1 MGRFSPF
8 KQGFLGGLI
17 AMVVLALVFSAS
29 GLAAIYFP
37 NLESDATNQNHP
49 PQASTSSETTST
61 SLASPS
67 PALIVFTTYDTFN
80 GAGPAGYG
88 RAAMHA
94 ACQEV
99 DPAAHFC
106 SILEIENAWKT
117 NGVVFASSAQ
127 SWIDNAVLGTNH
139 SDYSGDVSTVS
150 DWYGGSATGDYPYNC
165 NAWTI
170 STSTGRGLILNSGS
184 ISYATESCDDI
195 HPITCCKVV
204 VAHSIFLPLVQK

>member
-17 AMVVLALVFSAS
+17 VMAVLALVFSAS
-29 GLAAIYFP
+29 GLAAFYNARP
-37 NLESDATNQNHP
+37 ESDVTSQLQT
-49 PQASTSSETTST
+49 PQEPTFVETTSI
-61 SLASPS
+61 SFGSPTQ
-67 PALIVFTTYDTFN
+67 ALIVFTTNDTYN

-88 RAAMHA
+88 RAGMHT
-94 ACQEV
+94 ACQEA

-139 SDYSGDVSTVS
+139 SDYAGDVSTVS

-170 STSTGRGLILNSGS
+170 SSSTGRGLILNSGA

-204 VAHSIFLPLVQK
+204 VGQFIFLPLVQK